1 LIKNLI
7 ILSLLRFGVLFNI
20 LEVIAHVLLYFDMEK
35 RVMRSFLLSTAGI
48 LGVEIILIPVIMIIL
63 LISRVE
69 KQLWFWW
76 TIAVILTILQ
86 IPLNNLH

>member
-1 LIKNLI
+1 
-7 ILSLLRFGVLFNI
+7 
-20 LEVIAHVLLYFDMEK
+20 MEK

>member
-1 LIKNLI
+1 
-7 ILSLLRFGVLFNI
+7 
-20 LEVIAHVLLYFDMEK
+20 
-35 RVMRSFLLSTAGI
+35 MRSFLLSTAGI